1 MDLLKLL
8 KFPDKTILCPK
19 KKKKAFKERVGLI
32 LNVLE
37 LEPQLVKPQKP
48 QWLCI
53 ISHLYKVMLIPME
66 VPDDSWLTKFYKG
79 SDVYLKKVTICTQKE
94 RFYKL

>member
-8 KFPDKTILCPK
+8 DVADKTTLCLK
-19 KKKKAFKERVGLI
+19 KFFKRAGFI

-37 LEPQLVKPQKP
+37 LEPCLVKPQKP

-53 ISHLYKVMLIPME
+53 ISHLYKVMLISKE
-66 VPDDSWLTKFYKG
+66 VPDDSWLTEFYKG
-79 SDVYLKKVTICTQKE
+79 SHVYLKKATICTQKE
-94 RFYKL
+94 LFYKL